1 MACDFAFELAGPPAG
16 IAERE
21 QVFLGTLVPADVAQD
36 VLGRGHRH
44 ADVEGQGF
52 RAAILPAM
60 YDETVARLD
69 RTAEKDADRPLDRAV
84 LRVLIR
90 LACRVGEQAGDR
102 PLGQRVID
110 DDPEGAF
117 LVMAQ

>member
-1 MACDFAFELAGPPAG
+1 MAPDLAFELAGAPAG

-52 RAAILPAM
+52 RAAILAAM
-60 YDETVARLD
+60 YDETVARLA
-69 RTAEKDADRPLDRAV
+69 RTAEKNADRALDRAV
-84 LRVLIR
+84 GRVRIR
-90 LACRVGEQAGDR
+90 LATGLGEQPGDR
-102 PLGQRVID
+102 PLS
-110 DDPEGAF
+110 
-117 LVMAQ
+117 